1 MHCVVREKEPRVCEA
16 VSKLK
21 QNCGASPNKMSYPE
35 FNSAMEA
42 VYPLAT
48 NKGKEHYFACSL
60 SNSNSNTFVET
71 SMLGQVVAYIQL
83 QETYPKIISE
93 INDKIHHYR

>member
-1 MHCVVREKEPRVCEA
+1 MCEA

-21 QNCGASPNKMSYPE
+21 QNCGASPMRMSYPE
-35 FNSAMEA
+35 FNTAMET

-48 NKGKEHYFACSL
+48 NKSKEHYFACSL
-60 SNSNSNTFVET
+60 SNSNNSMFVET
-71 SMLGQVVAYIQL
+71 SSLGQIVAFIQL

-93 INDKIHHYR
+93 INDKIHHYRYVS